1 MSSETTKNEISN
13 DINIFKSNSEWTKF
27 SGSNLDD
34 WASRIAT
41 GMDGSIY
48 QLGFT
53 DGSFDNENNNGKV
66 DFFIIKFNSEGEKI
80 WTKFYGTSEDDTAT
94 GITTGN
100 DGSLY
105 VIGRTSGDLFGI
117 PNSSG
122 SSGDAFISKFDSDGN
137 ELWTKLI
144 SSRAIL
150 PNNVIKGRDNF
161 FYTFGYTQ
169 GDLLDQKT
177 QTNGVGM
184 QNADAYF
191 IKFDDLGNIKLAKL
205 FGSRSYDSA
214 RDLVVCRDGY
224 IYITGST
231 ENYAFGDYTSTDRE
245 TYTDTTTATD
255 RDLDGTDTESVCICR
270 HTGPNLSPPPLVLV
284 VVVLLSSPIA
294 EGRSLFSLRGHL

>member
-1 MSSETTKNEISN
+1 MSSEITTNEISN

-53 DGSFDNENNNGKV
+53 DGSFDNENNNGKT

-105 VIGRTSGDLFGI
+105 VIGRTWGDLFGI
-117 PNSSG
+117 PKSNGTSS
-122 SSGDAFISKFDSDGN
+122 DAFISKFDSDGN
-137 ELWTKLI
+137 EVWTKLQ
-144 SSRAIL
+144 SSKSIF
-150 PNNVIKGRDNF
+150 PNNIIKSKGNS

-169 GDLLDQKT
+169 GDLLDQKKK
-177 QTNGVGM
+177 QTSGVGM

-205 FGSRSYDSA
+205 FGSFSKDSA
-214 RDLVVCRDGY
+214 NDLVVCRDGY

-231 ENYAFGDYTSTDRE
+231 TPDYSFGEYIST
-245 TYTDTTTATD
+245 TK
-255 RDLDGTDTESVCICR
+255 DGSDVY
-270 HTGPNLSPPPLVLV
+270 LSKFDQ
-284 VVVLLSSPIA
+284 
-294 EGRSLFSLRGHL
+294 EGMKYDKLFGSHGMTMGME